1 MLLVYNRPRMT
12 MKKITKKL
20 LFVSLMFI
28 STGLLASTSDVVDV
42 IDPPKQSSLFVLKTQ
57 KEFVGAQVEVYNAK
71 GELITSQSL
80 QKRKMVIDFGEAMFG
95 TYTIKIVKGNAE
107 REFKYVKK

>member
-1 MLLVYNRPRMT
+1 
-12 MKKITKKL
+12 MKTTKKF
-20 LFVSLMFI
+20 LFVSLLFI
-28 STGLLASTSDVVDV
+28 SSSLLASTTDVVDV
-42 IDPPKQSSLFVLKTQ
+42 IEPPKQNSLFVLKAQ
-57 KEFVGAQVEVYNAK
+57 RQFVGAQVEVYNSK

-95 TYTIKIVKGNAE
+95 TYTIKIVKGSSE